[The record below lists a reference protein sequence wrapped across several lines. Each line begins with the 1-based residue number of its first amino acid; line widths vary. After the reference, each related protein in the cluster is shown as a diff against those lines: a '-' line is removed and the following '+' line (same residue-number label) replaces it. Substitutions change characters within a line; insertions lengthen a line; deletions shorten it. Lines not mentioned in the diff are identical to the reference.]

1 MINLIRNELK
11 KIFHKKAIYVILAIA
26 VGFMILDIV
35 LTKYFDSNVVFDNR
49 ESDVE
54 YYSNVLNELDKN
66 DPNYKEIYKNIKSQL
81 ETAKL
86 LQKYDTNSWQ
96 WQVITSN
103 SEKYVYPMVE
113 AEGTEKYEQ
122 AKKEYDDFVKKLD
135 SGDWK
140 TFVQA
145 ELNELNEQIKAIE
158 AQDDLAIKI
167 SKEIQLIEPNIQKQ
181 VLEWRLEKD
190 IPYGNSNKNQIL
202 SQWEQSKKDL
212 ANIKEQEKNKKLT
225 YQEKCEKQ
233 NAEEMLNL
241 SEYYLKNN
249 LNDNINLMSFN
260 ERWNLA
266 SESDTSVITAF
277 SQSNLFIIILII
289 VIAGTIVS
297 EEFNKGTIKLL
308 LVRPYKRMKIFVAKF
323 TACLIVLV
331 LSYLVIGVA
340 QFICTGITNS
350 FGDYVGKAWIYNFNT
365 NTVQEIS
372 TFKYMILSGL
382 AVLPQFLLLMT
393 LAFSLSVLFI
403 NSPIAI
409 ALPLLGM
416 MGAEIIN
423 QIAYGVE
430 KAKFL
435 RFFVTPNWDL
445 SKYLF
450 GKLPEFEP
458 ISLPFSITICV
469 IYFVV
474 MIIGSMIIFKKREI
488 KNI

>member
-35 LTKYFDSNVVFDNR
+35 LTKYFENNIVFDNR

-54 YYSNVLNELDKN
+54 YYSDVLNELDKN

-103 SEKYVYPMVE
+103 SEKYVYPMV
-113 AEGTEKYEQ
+113 ATEGTEKYEL

-135 SGDWK
+135 SGDWR

-190 IPYGNSNKNQIL
+190 IPYGNLNKNQIL

-308 LVRPYKRMKIFVAKF
+308 LVRP
-323 TACLIVLV
+323 
-331 LSYLVIGVA
+331 
-340 QFICTGITNS
+340 
-350 FGDYVGKAWIYNFNT
+350 
-365 NTVQEIS
+365 
-372 TFKYMILSGL
+372 
-382 AVLPQFLLLMT
+382 
-393 LAFSLSVLFI
+393 
-403 NSPIAI
+403 
-409 ALPLLGM
+409 
-416 MGAEIIN
+416 
-423 QIAYGVE
+423 
-430 KAKFL
+430 
-435 RFFVTPNWDL
+435 
-445 SKYLF
+445 
-450 GKLPEFEP
+450 
-458 ISLPFSITICV
+458 
-469 IYFVV
+469 
-474 MIIGSMIIFKKREI
+474 
-488 KNI
+488 